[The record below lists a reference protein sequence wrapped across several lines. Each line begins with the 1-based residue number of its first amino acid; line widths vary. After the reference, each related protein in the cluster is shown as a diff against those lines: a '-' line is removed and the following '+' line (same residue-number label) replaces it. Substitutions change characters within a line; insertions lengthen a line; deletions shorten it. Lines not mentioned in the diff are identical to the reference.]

1 MTKLQQ
7 MTLRLPKEVFAALVD
22 QATAEGLEVADY
34 AQTAIL
40 RHVTNGQGHR
50 NVFDQLLAE
59 ADLKSNVADIAR
71 RLSPPEA
78 FDQHITLKV
87 FREIREKIPDLY
99 LTAIGGG
106 TGFERG
112 NPQKAKVN
120 RAIGSTVKAALGA
133 SSADREGRVTKVEVS
148 GEFCFSYTLLW
159 LGN

>member
-1 MTKLQQ
+1 MGKLQQ
-7 MTLRLPKEVFAALVD
+7 LTLRLPEQVFCALVD
-22 QATAEGLEVADY
+22 QARDEGLEVADY

-40 RHVTNGQGHR
+40 RHVASRSGDR
-50 NVFDQLLAE
+50 NKFDQLLAE
-59 ADLKSNVADIAR
+59 ADLKAKAAEIAR
-71 RLSPPEA
+71 RVSPPNA
-78 FDQHITLKV
+78 FDQHVTLKV

-112 NPQKAKVN
+112 NPQKAKLN

-133 SSADREGRVTKVEVS
+133 SSTDGEGRVTKVEVS

-159 LGN
+159 PVE